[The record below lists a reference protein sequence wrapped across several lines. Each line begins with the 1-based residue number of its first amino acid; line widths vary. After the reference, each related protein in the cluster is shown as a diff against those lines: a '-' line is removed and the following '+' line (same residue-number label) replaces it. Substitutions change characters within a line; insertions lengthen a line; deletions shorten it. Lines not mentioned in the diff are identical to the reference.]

1 MESRPHHRVHG
12 LSRTLLAAALVL
24 GTGCVREVLK
34 GEDPE
39 SRTGRVTGD
48 NRRDAL
54 VVRIPWMGMP
64 EPRML
69 AQGKLV
75 RTETVYARS
84 NSGDTRFTL
93 RTPGG
98 TNASVD
104 GASKELP
111 DGSMEF
117 SYRIVSLPA
126 NLLLDVA
133 VPVKGNGLR
142 PDIDLSVNG
151 APVKMDPGTEVVAV
165 QLSRDAPT
173 KVTAI
178 PRRPAETAPKQPST
192 PKP

>member
-1 MESRPHHRVHG
+1 MEDRPHHGVCG
-12 LSRTLLAAALVL
+12 LSVLGVVLAASVS
-24 GTGCVREVLK
+24 GGCVREVLQ

-39 SRTGRVTGD
+39 TRTGRVTGD

-75 RTETVYARS
+75 RTETVYTRS
-84 NSGDTRFTL
+84 NAGETRFTL

-104 GASKELP
+104 ATSKELP

-126 NLLLDVA
+126 TLVLDVA

-142 PDIDLSVNG
+142 PDIDLAVNG
-151 APVKMDPGTEVVAV
+151 APVKMEPGTEVVAV

-173 KVTAI
+173 KLTAL
-178 PRRPAETAPKQPST
+178 PRRPAETAPPQPKT